1 MKSVVIKIGVLA
13 NNWSLVL
20 CIDNR
25 EIRSKKDRD
34 YIYEKMLENGVNCR
48 LLNLNLGDFLWTIE
62 VGGNFL
68 FVNKC

>member
-1 MKSVVIKIGVLA
+1 LIITGLLT

-34 YIYEKMLENGVNCR
+34 YIYEKMLGNDVNCR

-62 VGGNFL
+62 TGGKPLNFL
-68 FVNKC
+68 AQV